1 MDIEMAG
8 AAALAGA
15 LFTAAG
21 GFAVAVWGKP
31 QERMKH
37 AERLQQIESRAA
49 EAAVKALDAR
59 AAALDQRLDNL
70 QAEAKQQSTKLALM
84 ESTNRSLLEKIDRLK
99 SRVTSL
105 EAKAATDATT
115 IADLQR
121 QLEEARA
128 ELATAQASLEEWA
141 ARCGACPQQLQSK
154 PPAKAA
160 KKKGKR

>member
-1 MDIEMAG
+1 MDIEMMG
-8 AAALAGA
+8 AATLAGA

-21 GFAVAVWGKP
+21 GFAVTVWGKP
-31 QERMKH
+31 AERMKH
-37 AERLQQIESRAA
+37 QERLQQIESRAA

-99 SRVTSL
+99 SRVISL
-105 EAKAATDATT
+105 EAQADQDAMT

-121 QLEEARA
+121 QLAEARS
-128 ELATAQASLEEWA
+128 ELSAAQASLEEWA
-141 ARCGACPQQLQSK
+141 ARCGACPQSSSK
-154 PPAKAA
+154 AKPAS
-160 KKKGKR
+160 KKGGKRAR